1 MKNIYRI
8 LGVSTLLF
16 LGACSDKSAPSIA
29 SGSGDMKYIE
39 SSNVLDSDKNPMI
52 LGRADSISV
61 VFTDSLSELSV
72 KVSSNGMIPV
82 SVEQD
87 GAEIVIRPGSGI
99 WEDAAYNVSITG
111 TLPDGTPV
119 AVSFTIQR
127 ELGLG
132 VLKTNVYN
140 LETNLGYQDV
150 AADLEAIVVEFDRE
164 IEKVEDPTLLVGGVE
179 VATTVSIDENVVSI
193 EPNVESLGYNK
204 SCQIVFRAVTA
215 DSQYVNVSYSFKTA
229 GSDLVPVATNAEIV
243 GSSVGSLTTDFPRD
257 GTMWV
262 KFNDSLDTDLTKL
275 AWYNSSNANIDLYAG
290 GSVGTIN
297 AIVEIVGDT
306 LKVTPKEILKIVDNN
321 SIVGFYVTVVSKK
334 KLRTT
339 VDVIAHVVGNQVHVV
354 STNVQQENG
363 LYRPFAVIGDS
374 LVVTFSEAIETAST
388 ETPFR
393 VLGFVNNY
401 SVKWS
406 KDKMTATI
414 KNVDT
419 LMAANFGASEP
430 YKKGNTDTRAY
441 ANVQFRVATVDGEVA
456 LVAPNDPIEI
466 HTEFG
471 LAIVDANITH
481 KHSSILIPVG
491 NTEEAMDTIAAD
503 GQISI
508 VFNRAVDTAQIKSAI
523 ANTYFILYKGTEP
536 TVMLPISLTFSK
548 DALTVTITPDTELEA
563 RNGGYF
569 IRVIKVPAKGIA
581 NAPAIGSHSGKASG
595 TGTRDTY
602 LDLLTTDALK
612 VDYAAIDIS
621 KLKAAIGVDVTW
633 DADAVFSAF
642 YTYGNNIDASLSLQ
656 ISKPAW
662 NAKHSDSVDGY
673 QLRVQK
679 ISRKGVKT
687 GWYYYSGIIAT
698 DTYNTSIFATA
709 GDNPVKKSIDL
720 DLSAEAFY
728 TNLRTP
734 DMDGDGTDYT
744 NLLGMFNDSARIEI
758 QIRAVNDDD
767 GDTKYESSGEV
778 GVWSTSVILADNTAP
793 CDQDFVGTSDIAD
806 ASTGG
811 VSIDQIGFDGEVID
825 GSGSGTIPFTI
836 EITFAEDMNPVST
849 NKPAVKFFWATA
861 PAAVSL
867 PVLDA
872 DDSKWLDART
882 YRLVYNFKG
891 TVDYSTL
898 GGYYAIDVSGVKDGS
913 GIVISGWGST
923 GTNNTTTDQALVDV
937 VGDQIGSKNV
947 LGLIAF

>member
-29 SGSGDMKYIE
+29 PGSGDMKYIE

-52 LGRADSISV
+52 LGRADSISI
-61 VFTDSLSELSV
+61 VFTDSLSELTV
-72 KVSSNGMIPV
+72 KVSSGGLIPV

-99 WEDAAYNVSITG
+99 WEDGSYSVSITG

-150 AADLEAIVVEFDRE
+150 AANLEAIVVEFDRE
-164 IEKVEDPTLLVGGVE
+164 IEKVDDPTLIVAGVE

-193 EPNVESLGYNK
+193 EPNLESLGYNK
-204 SCQIVFRAVTA
+204 SCQIMFRAVTA
-215 DSQYVNVSYSFKTA
+215 DSQYVNVSYTFKTA

-262 KFNDSLDTDLTKL
+262 KFSDSLDTDLTKL
-275 AWYNSSNANIDLYAG
+275 SWYNSNNANIDLYAG

-297 AIVEIVGDT
+297 AIVEVVGDT

-393 VLGFVNNY
+393 VLGFVTNY

-406 KDKMTATI
+406 KDKKTATI

-430 YKKGNTDTRAY
+430 YKKGNSDTRAY
-441 ANVQFRVATVDGEVA
+441 ANVQFRVVTADGEVA
-456 LVAPNDPIEI
+456 LVAPNDPIEV

-471 LAIVDANITH
+471 LAVVNASILH
-481 KHSSILIPVG
+481 KHASSLIPVG
-491 NTEEAMDTIAAD
+491 SAEEAMDTIASD
-503 GQISI
+503 DVITI
-508 VFNRAVDTAQIKSAI
+508 EFNRAIDTAQIKSAI
-523 ANTYFILYKGTEP
+523 ANTHFILYKDGDP
-536 TVMLPISLTFSK
+536 TVKLPIALTFGK
-548 DALTVTITPDTELEA
+548 DAMTATITPETELEA

-569 IRVIKVPAKGIA
+569 IRVINVPGKGIA
-581 NAPAIGSHSGKASG
+581 NAPAISAHSGKASG
-595 TGTRDTY
+595 TGARDTY
-602 LDLLTTDALK
+602 TDLLTTNALK
-612 VDYAAIDIS
+612 VDYTAIDIS
-621 KLKAAIGVDVTW
+621 KLKATIGVDVTW

-642 YTYGNNIDASLSLQ
+642 YTYGNNTDASLSLQ
-656 ISKPAW
+656 ITKPAW
-662 NAKHSDSVDGY
+662 NIRHRDSVDAY

-679 ISRKGVKT
+679 ITRKGVKS
-687 GWYYYSGIIAT
+687 GWYYYSSNIAT
-698 DTYNTSIFATA
+698 EDYDSSIFATA
-709 GDNPVKKSIDL
+709 GDNPTKMSVDL
-720 DLSAEAFY
+720 NLSAEAFF
-728 TNLRTP
+728 TNIRTA
-734 DMDGDGTDYT
+734 DMDGAGTDYT
-744 NLLGMFNDSARIEI
+744 NGLGMFNDSARIEI
-758 QIRAVNDDD
+758 QIRPVNDDD
-767 GDTKYESSGEV
+767 ADGKYESSGEV
-778 GVWSTSVILADNTAP
+778 GVWSTSVILVDNTAP
-793 CDQDFVGTSDIAD
+793 CDQDFVGTTNIAN
-806 ASTGG
+806 ATTGG
-811 VSIDQIGFDGEVID
+811 VTVNSIGFDGELID
-825 GSGSGTIPFTI
+825 GSAGGTLPFI
-836 EITFAEDMNPVST
+836 VEITFAEDMNPVST
-849 NKPAVKFFWATA
+849 NKPAVKFFWATS
-861 PAAVSL
+861 PAAASL

-872 DDSKWLDART
+872 DDSEWLDART

-898 GGYYAIDVSGVKDGS
+898 GGYYAVDVSGVKDAS
-913 GIVISGWGST
+913 GVVISGWGST
-923 GTNNTTTDQALVDV
+923 GTNNTTTDQALIDV
-937 VGDQIGSKNV
+937 VGNTVGSKNV
-947 LGLIAF
+947 LNLTAF